1 VYWRSREQNAGVESL
16 QGKLLVA
23 SPAIFDPNFRRTVVL
38 VTAHGEEGAVGL
50 VLNRPSEATVEE
62 AVSQLTEMAGGD
74 APVFVGGPVNPSGV
88 AVLAQFEDPA
98 DAAIAV
104 VADVGFVGLE
114 DALEAG
120 APLLRQTRVFAGC
133 AGWGAGQL
141 EGELERA
148 DWLVEPAELEDVFTP
163 RPEEL
168 WGAVLR
174 RKGGRYRLLATMPPD
189 PSLN

>member
-1 VYWRSREQNAGVESL
+1 MGVDSL

-50 VLNRPSEATVEE
+50 VLNRRSEATVDD
-62 AVSQLTEMAGGD
+62 AVSQLADVAGGD
-74 APVFVGGPVNPSGV
+74 APIFVGGPVNPSGV
-88 AVLAQFEDPA
+88 AVLAEFEDPTE
-98 DAAIAV
+98 AAIPV

-120 APLLRQTRVFAGC
+120 FPQLRRTRVFAGC
-133 AGWGAGQL
+133 AGWSAGQL
-141 EGELERA
+141 EGELEQD
-148 DWLVEPAELEDVFTP
+148 DWRIEPAEVEDVFTP
-163 RPEEL
+163 SPEGL
-168 WGAVLR
+168 WSAVLR
-174 RKGGRYRLLATMPPD
+174 RMGGRYRLLATMPPD